1 MTISRQALRFT
12 SLTLVGLLGLA
23 IGAIPFGEGSG
34 AKAEENDRKPAK
46 VFELRTYTTAP
57 GKLDDLHKRF
67 ADHTMKIFARHGM
80 KNIVYWTPDDPKLKA
95 NTLVYVI
102 AHKDRKAAKRSWD
115 AFRKD
120 PEWKKAFAA
129 SRKNGP
135 IVTKAV
141 SQFLNPTD
149 YSPVK

>member
-1 MTISRQALRFT
+1 MTNSSPAPRFASLALA
-12 SLTLVGLLGLA
+12 GLLGLA
-23 IGAIPFGEGSG
+23 AGSLLFGNGPGA
-34 AKAEENDRKPAK
+34 AAEETDGKSTQ
-46 VFELRTYTTAP
+46 VFELRTYTTAA

-95 NTLVYVI
+95 NTLVYVL
-102 AHKDRKAAKRSWD
+102 AHKNRQAAAKSWN
-115 AFRKD
+115 AFRQD
-120 PEWKKAFAA
+120 PQWKKAFAE

-135 IVTKAV
+135 IVTKVV
-141 SQFLNPTD
+141 SKFLNPTD